1 MSAGLEVE
9 VCGSNAEVGGSAA
22 EVCGSDAEVGG
33 SDAEVGG
40 SDAEVEG
47 SEVVVGMS
55 NAEVVVETRLFS
67 PLEVGVSTLSGS
79 LSVVDSSSSLSSSC
93 FSETSISAG
102 KGELDVASPDFV
114 TIVL

>member
-22 EVCGSDAEVGG
+22 EV
-33 SDAEVGG
+33 GG

-47 SEVVVGMS
+47 SEVIVGIS
-55 NAEVVVETRLFS
+55 NAEIVVEIRLFS
-67 PLEVGVSTLSGS
+67 LLEVGVSTLSGS

-102 KGELDVASPDFV
+102 KGELDVASLDFV